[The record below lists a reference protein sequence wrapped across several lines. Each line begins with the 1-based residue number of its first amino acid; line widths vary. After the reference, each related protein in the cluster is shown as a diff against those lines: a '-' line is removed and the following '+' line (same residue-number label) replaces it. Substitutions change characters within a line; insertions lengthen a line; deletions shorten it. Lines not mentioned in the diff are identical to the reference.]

1 MCSGGV
7 LEVDS
12 VTAIG
17 WCHSVVVG
25 LVVLTVECAV
35 VVIIKDNR
43 WEIVEDVVD
52 MVVFAELWVG
62 GLTINSSNN
71 QDGFMVCISSWELT
85 SRSGTGRSSFNSP
98 PLIEMMSFC
107 NILSIVS
114 LSIWLSMTCKM

>member
-62 GLTINSSNN
+62 GLTINSSNIEY
-71 QDGFMVCISSWELT
+71 GFVVFISSWKLRLRSGP
-85 SRSGTGRSSFNSP
+85 SRS
-98 PLIEMMSFC
+98 MSD
-107 NILSIVS
+107 SVR
-114 LSIWLSMTCKM
+114 K